1 MKVFLFNN
9 DKKQYK
15 LVKATLNDQDYE
27 LITESDLSKLV
38 DHFSEESP
46 ELIISDFEHKGGGI
60 DLVNELL
67 AHLQPPFPYVLF
79 ITEAQAES
87 YAVDCLGPIPGDFL
101 SKPIREEELSARIQ
115 VAERAIALQTH
126 LRSNE
131 SVPPDLAL
139 YDDLT
144 NLLNRQ
150 AVYERALAELNR
162 AHRQKIDS
170 CLALLEIIN
179 IDKITEEHG
188 EPVARQAIR
197 FVARAIR
204 ANIRMYDLVG
214 RWMGS
219 KFLLMLPGLP
229 IAHTKNVVERIY
241 SAISSVRIRLSDDES
256 LKLEIAVGYV
266 LSNAE
271 EPAPL
276 YELIETANKALSEA
290 AELKVPEKVAFHP
303 TTILNRESD

>member
-1 MKVFLFNN
+1 LKVFLFNN
-9 DKKQYK
+9 DKKQHK

-27 LITESDLSKLV
+27 LIVESDLKKLV
-38 DHFSEESP
+38 AHFADESP
-46 ELIISDFEHKGGGI
+46 ELIISDFEYKGGGI
-60 DLVNELL
+60 DLINELL
-67 AHLQPPFPYVLF
+67 SHLQPPFPYVLF
-79 ITEAQAES
+79 ITESQAES

-101 SKPIREEELSARIQ
+101 SKPVREEELSARVQ
-115 VAERAIALQTH
+115 VAERAIALQRH
-126 LRSNE
+126 LRSQE
-131 SVPPDLAL
+131 SVSPDLAL

-162 AHRQKIDS
+162 AHRQKIDT

-179 IDKITEEHG
+179 IDSITEEHG
-188 EPVARQAIR
+188 EQVAKQAIR

-229 IAHTKNVVERIY
+229 LDYTKNVVERIY
-241 SAISSVRIRLSDDES
+241 SAISAVRIRLSDEES
-256 LKLEIAVGYV
+256 LQLEIAVGYV

-271 EPAPL
+271 EPTPL
-276 YELIETANKALSEA
+276 YELIEGANQALSDA
-290 AELKVPEKVAFHP
+290 SQLKQPEKVSYHP
-303 TTILNRESD
+303 TTILNRDID